1 MFITEKGENVFFSCC
16 AVSDDF
22 EVLLSV
28 NMRCRSGAIQNDEW
42 VRVSHTYF
50 SIICEALPR
59 SSLMH
64 WFWLCLK
71 PADSIECVAE
81 SQPRGPAVEFSDG
94 QRQIIFFFLYIDV
107 CRFDSHAMLKRSL
120 ENMLLSIITYELL
133 NLKWLFRAC
142 LLMVTVFLDFTPSP
156 RQWQSSCKTTRSLA
170 GGNHY
175 LWQF

>member
-1 MFITEKGENVFFSCC
+1 MSDRDNSALTLRRCVFPLDIYLFVFITEKGENVFFSCC
-16 AVSDDF
+16 AVFDDF

-28 NMRCRSGAIQNDEW
+28 NMRCRGGAIQTDEW

-59 SSLMH
+59 ASLVH

-94 QRQIIFFFLYIDV
+94 QRQIIRFFFFLYWRV
-107 CRFDSHAMLKRSL
+107 SLRFTCHAQTESGKHAFEYNNIWAVEPQMA
-120 ENMLLSIITYELL
+120 
-133 NLKWLFRAC
+133 F
-142 LLMVTVFLDFTPSP
+142 
-156 RQWQSSCKTTRSLA
+156 
-170 GGNHY
+170 
-175 LWQF
+175 